1 MKIYLPQKLL
11 STRKQNFIGLL
22 FAKELCRCDSF
33 ALPWPNVGWC
43 LERGLTSLQ
52 THWDSV
58 RNSIIGQ
65 VPAERNLS
73 TASLGCPQHGQRTLW
88 EVHCTSNRATTVLNT
103 FLCSGLCL
111 MKKQDSVSV
120 ETASYGCCRRLSAWH
135 QQLHFILSLSA
146 SQIWWA
152 GRGLE
157 NMTFLQFLQK
167 DSTTLLLHPAF
178 AQGKVY
184 IVGNFFLPLS
194 PQAGRNQGPCAP
206 CSSCAW
212 WGLWEMRSKGFPTGT
227 QAHELSEDLG
237 HFSRRTSSGQHLGFF
252 NIWLSNDVYYF
263 IIRNKSFTNMHSF
276 VGQAEQIFYHMY
288 FWAYSLYCTTIHYF
302 YYYGYHC

>member
-146 SQIWWA
+146 VKFDGQEGALKTWHFSNFCRRTPPHSCSI
-152 GRGLE
+152 
-157 NMTFLQFLQK
+157 
-167 DSTTLLLHPAF
+167 LLLHRGKFTLWGISSFLCPPRVGGIRDLVLPAR
-178 AQGKVY
+178 AVPGEGYEKW
-184 IVGNFFLPLS
+184 GAKGS
-194 PQAGRNQGPCAP
+194 PQAHRHMNYQRI
-206 CSSCAW
+206 
-212 WGLWEMRSKGFPTGT
+212 LVIFPGEP
-227 QAHELSEDLG
+227 ALG
-237 HFSRRTSSGQHLGFF
+237 S
-252 NIWLSNDVYYF
+252 I
-263 IIRNKSFTNMHSF
+263 
-276 VGQAEQIFYHMY
+276 
-288 FWAYSLYCTTIHYF
+288 
-302 YYYGYHC
+302 